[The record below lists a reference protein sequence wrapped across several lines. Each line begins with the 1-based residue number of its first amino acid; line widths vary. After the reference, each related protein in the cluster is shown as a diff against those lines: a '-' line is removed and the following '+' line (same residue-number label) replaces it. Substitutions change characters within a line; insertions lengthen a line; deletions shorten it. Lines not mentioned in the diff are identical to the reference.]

1 MSDKQGDPIVMLD
14 EDELEPVTG
23 GLGGQF
29 VPGAQEGPKPSP
41 QSKTGSIPAPAPSV
55 STADFGYA
63 CWKSPNMEH
72 VFVINKHG
80 YEACKYC
87 GAARPTMG

>member
-1 MSDKQGDPIVMLD
+1 MSDKQGDPIAMLD

-41 QSKTGSIPAPAPSV
+41 QSKTGRIPAPAPSV

-63 CWKSPNMEH
+63 CWKRANMEH
-72 VFVINKHG
+72 VFVKNECGDEVCI
-80 YEACKYC
+80 YC